1 MPNVINDLDR
11 IGNEDI
17 VSITV
22 GDEGLSASNSKNGRT
37 DVESYEVK
45 ISTFQQPSAFTI
57 RVGRSTNTAELLKRF
72 SHGKNFV
79 LHIGETKVQTGTI
92 YGQGVPSMRSTNV
105 ELKGRDYI
113 ARLFDDDI
121 QDELTFNDKSYYD
134 LTRRV
139 LNVVGMREQADRFKL
154 TASNEANREL
164 ISRARKVKR
173 RSKKPG
179 AQIIEEIQTGV
190 GAGGGKL
197 VQTKIQANVGT
208 SYYNFLQEQY
218 KLAGLF
224 LLATADGNFV
234 LFQPNADQE
243 PAYKV
248 LVQDDQ
254 PLALGR
260 AIDRSFSDDATQR
273 HSACVVYGR
282 AGTGTDGR
290 SKIRGYYIDEQMTG
304 YGFDHVRTIYDQDV
318 KSEEQANYVARRWIA
333 EERRQGWK
341 LEYTLS
347 GHILPS
353 TKGTDGYLVW
363 TPDMVCEVTDQQL
376 GFVEQ
381 PFYIQEVTFR
391 RSPHMTT
398 TISLMRP
405 EDLVFAEG
413 LF

>member
-1 MPNVINDLDR
+1 MPIPINDLDR
-11 IGNEDI
+11 IGDEDL
-17 VSITV
+17 VSIV
-22 GDEGLSASNSKNGRT
+22 VDSQGVSASNSSDGKT
-37 DVESYEVK
+37 IVESYEVK
-45 ISTFQQPSAFTI
+45 ISTFQQPSAFAI
-57 RVGRSTNTAELLKRF
+57 RIGRSDTTAALLKKF
-72 SHGKNFV
+72 SPGKSFELYV
-79 LHIGETKVQTGTI
+79 GETKIQTGTI
-92 YGQGVPSMRSTNV
+92 YGRGVPSMRSTNV

-121 QDELTFNDKSYYD
+121 QDELTFDDKTYYD

-139 LNVVGMREQADRFKL
+139 LNVVGMKEQANRFKL
-154 TASNEANREL
+154 IATNEANRA
-164 ISRARKVKR
+164 IVSRARKQKK

-179 AQIIEEIQTGV
+179 AQIVEEIQTGV

-208 SYYNFLQEQY
+208 SYYNFLLEQY

-234 LFQPNADQE
+234 IFQPNADQE

-248 LVQDDQ
+248 IVQEDQ
-254 PLALGR
+254 PLAVGR
-260 AIDRSFSDDATQR
+260 AIDRSFSDDTTQR
-273 HSACVVYGR
+273 HSACIAYGR
-282 AGTGTDGR
+282 GGTGTDGR
-290 SKIRGYYIDEQMTG
+290 SKIRGYYVDEEMTA
-304 YGFDHVRTIYDQDV
+304 YGFDNVRTIYDQDV

-353 TKGTDGYLVW
+353 TKGTGGYLVW
-363 TPDMVCEVTDQQL
+363 APDMVCEVTDDQL

-391 RSPHMTT
+391 RNPQMTT

>member
-1 MPNVINDLDR
+1 MPIATNDLDR
-11 IGNEDI
+11 IGDEDL

-22 GDEGLSASNSKNGRT
+22 GDEGVSANNSSNGRT
-37 DVESYEVK
+37 IVESYEVK
-45 ISTFQQPSAFTI
+45 ISTFQQPSAFAL
-57 RVGRSTNTAELLKRF
+57 RVGQSETTAALLKKF
-72 SHGKNFV
+72 VPGKNFV
-79 LHIGETKVQTGTI
+79 LHVGETKIQTGTI
-92 YGQGVPSMRSTNV
+92 YDCGVPSMRSTLV
-105 ELKGRDYI
+105 ELHGRDYV

-121 QDELTFNDKSYYD
+121 QDELSFDDKTYYD

-139 LNVVGMREQADRFKL
+139 LNVVGLREEATRFKL
-154 TASNEANREL
+154 FTSNEANRAL
-164 ISRARKVKR
+164 VSRARNIKK

-179 AQIIEEIQTGV
+179 AQIVEEIQTGV

-197 VQTKIQANVGT
+197 VQTQIQANVGT
-208 SYYNFLQEQY
+208 SYYSFLQDQY

-248 LVQDDQ
+248 IVQEDQ
-254 PLALGR
+254 PRGPGR
-260 AIDRSFSDDATQR
+260 AIDRTFNNKTTQR
-273 HSACVVYGR
+273 HSACIVYGR
-282 AGTGTDGR
+282 GGTGTEGR
-290 SKIRGYYIDEQMTG
+290 HRIRGYYVDEEMSA
-304 YGFDHVRTIYDQDV
+304 YGFDHVRTVYDQDV

-333 EERRQGWK
+333 EERRQGWQ

-353 TKGTDGYLVW
+353 TDGTGGYLVW
-363 TPDMVCEVTDQQL
+363 APDMVCDVQDDQL
-376 GFVEQ
+376 DIHGK
-381 PFYIQEVTFR
+381 FYIQEVTFR
-391 RSPHMTT
+391 RNPQMTT

-405 EDLVFAEG
+405 RDLVFAEG